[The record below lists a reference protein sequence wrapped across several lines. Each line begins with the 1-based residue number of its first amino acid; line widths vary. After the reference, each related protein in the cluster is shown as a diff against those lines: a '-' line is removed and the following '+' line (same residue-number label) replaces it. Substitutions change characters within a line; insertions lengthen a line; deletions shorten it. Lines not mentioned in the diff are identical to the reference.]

1 VKGPSIK
8 GTENSN
14 AMRLSAE
21 YLVQQYQE
29 NLYLASFSICRN
41 QQDAEDVVQDTFLK
55 YLHTSKDFESEEHI
69 KAWLIRVAVNKSK
82 NILTTFWYRKKE
94 SLEDYMNSAS
104 FEEPGDQALAGAVLS
119 LPKSYRI
126 VIHLYY
132 YEDYSVAE
140 ISQILAI
147 SESAVKNRL
156 LRGRRLLQ
164 RKLKEDWTN
173 DE

>member
-1 VKGPSIK
+1 M
-8 GTENSN
+8 EYSN

-21 YLVQQYQE
+21 YLVKQYQE

-41 QQDAEDVVQDTFLK
+41 QQDAEDVVQDTFLN
-55 YLHTSKDFESEEHI
+55 YLHTAKDFESEEHI

-82 NILTTFWYRKKE
+82 NILTTFWHRKKE
-94 SLEDYMNSAS
+94 TLEDYMSSIS
-104 FEEPGDQALAGAVLS
+104 FQEPEDPALTETVLA

-132 YEDYSVAE
+132 YEDYSVSE
-140 ISQILAI
+140 ISKILSI

-156 LRGRRLLQ
+156 LRGRKML
-164 RKLKEDWTN
+164 KAELKEDWTD